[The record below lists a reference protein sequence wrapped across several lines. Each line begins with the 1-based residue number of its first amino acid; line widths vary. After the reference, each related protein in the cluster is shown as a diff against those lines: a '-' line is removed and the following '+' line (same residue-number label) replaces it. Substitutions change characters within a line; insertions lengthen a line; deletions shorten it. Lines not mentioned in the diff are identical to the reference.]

1 MLPLPNSKPRL
12 DPALNESP
20 PLPDLNSLLEQH
32 VQAGFPPDLA
42 LDLVLNEL
50 VVRTAD
56 ATHATGA
63 ALALVRGDEMVCRAA
78 TGSHAPDL
86 GVPLNTRDGLSGACV
101 HTRSPQLCTD
111 TESDPRVDPVASRRL
126 GIRSMLLVPV
136 FEPESSVASD
146 IASKHEPA
154 ETSDDGIFNQPLTSN
169 DLIGGPQLTFS
180 SRGNVSE
187 IPVQRLAGVLEV
199 FSPLPNAFSQTTQS
213 VLEDFA
219 AKCARIR
226 AAAAHMRSRPP
237 VEIIAAQEQAEFA
250 NGEIIPSAEFANELL
265 PPRDRVKQP
274 YEGWTLILGALL
286 ILIAIGFSFMIGSRV
301 GWLGKPQEAASA
313 SPAMRAA
320 TPALPVVPPAQ
331 PVSPVTAEPAPHKA
345 GAKHEAEKTSD
356 HRPAHSDE
364 LVVYQKGKVIFR
376 MPGAAPAKNGASSP
390 ASPAQEDAS
399 PPDSTSDHPGPQAAN
414 RLSLP
419 SSSSSPGAV
428 WLAPDEADSRLLN
441 RVEPEYPP
449 DAIAAHRSGNV
460 KLEVLVAAD
469 GTVSSVQTLS
479 GDPLL
484 ASAAAQ
490 AVRNWRY
497 EPYRAHEQPSP
508 FQTDVTLTFSLPN

>member
-20 PLPDLNSLLEQH
+20 PLPDLSSLLEQH

-50 VVRTAD
+50 VVRAAD
-56 ATHATGA
+56 ATHATAA

-126 GIRSMLLVPV
+126 GVRSMLLVPV

-146 IASKHEPA
+146 SGSKYDVPER
-154 ETSDDGIFNQPLTSN
+154 SDDGVCNEPLTSN

-187 IPVQRLAGVLEV
+187 IHVQRLAGVLEV

-219 AKCARIR
+219 AECARIR

-237 VEIIAAQEQAEFA
+237 AEIIAAQEQAEFA

-274 YEGWTLILGALL
+274 YEAWTLLLAALL

-320 TPALPVVPPAQ
+320 TPALPVVPPAL
-331 PVSPVTAEPAPHKA
+331 PVSVASPEPAPRKDA
-345 GAKHEAEKTSD
+345 AKHEAEKKTDQPS
-356 HRPAHSDE
+356 AHSDE

-376 MPGAAPAKNGASSP
+376 MPTAAPVNDGPSSP
-390 ASPAQEDAS
+390 APESAPPA
-399 PPDSTSDHPGPQAAN
+399 DSTSDHPDPQAAN

-419 SSSSSPGAV
+419 SSSSSLSAV

>member
-1 MLPLPNSKPRL
+1 
-12 DPALNESP
+12 
-20 PLPDLNSLLEQH
+20 
-32 VQAGFPPDLA
+32 
-42 LDLVLNEL
+42 
-50 VVRTAD
+50 
-56 ATHATGA
+56 
-63 ALALVRGDEMVCRAA
+63 
-78 TGSHAPDL
+78 
-86 GVPLNTRDGLSGACV
+86 
-101 HTRSPQLCTD
+101 
-111 TESDPRVDPVASRRL
+111 
-126 GIRSMLLVPV
+126 MLLVPV
-136 FEPESSVASD
+136 FQPEPSVVPDSG
-146 IASKHEPA
+146 SKYDAP
-154 ETSDDGIFNQPLTSN
+154 ETSVDGVFNQPVTSN
-169 DLIGGPQLTFS
+169 DLIGGPHLAPS

-199 FSPLPNAFSQTTQS
+199 FSPLPNAFSQTTQR
-213 VLEDFA
+213 VVEDFA
-219 AKCARIR
+219 TECAQIR

-237 VEIIAAQEQAEFA
+237 AEIIAAQEQAEFA
-250 NGEIIPSAEFANELL
+250 NGEIIPSADFTNELL
-265 PPRDRVKQP
+265 PLTPRVSQP
-274 YEGWTLILGALL
+274 YEGWTLLLAALL

-301 GWLGKPQEAASA
+301 GWLGKPQEAAIN
-313 SPAMRAA
+313 
-320 TPALPVVPPAQ
+320 PPAQ
-331 PVSPVTAEPAPHKA
+331 PVAAELPTPAPAPAVSTARTEPAPHKA
-345 GAKHEAEKTSD
+345 AATPEAEKKTGQ
-356 HRPAHSDE
+356 PAAHSDE

-376 MPGAAPAKNGASSP
+376 MPGAAPAKNETSSP
-390 ASPAQEDAS
+390 TSPVPEDAS
-399 PPDSTSDHPGPQAAN
+399 PPDSTSDHSGPQAAN

-419 SSSSSPGAV
+419 SSSSSPSAV

-484 ASAAAQ
+484 ASAAVQ